1 MGGGS
6 LDFSFLE
13 GNLNKLFSSCFP
25 EVQQT
30 GIGSKGS
37 RSSRPMSISWK
48 HGLSWGMSA
57 LSGRYWCVFR
67 TQTPPPPPP
76 KRTSE
81 KVWEVANQDSLK
93 THVKT
98 YRCCANTNLQVFIQT
113 HKYGHIVT
121 CIGILANTPIFTS
134 KCLPIHLYTYTHFQ
148 EDIPILNKHMY
159 GAYLGVYSNIPP
171 NIYIP

>member
-6 LDFSFLE
+6 LDISFLE

-57 LSGRYWCVFR
+57 LSGRYWCVYSGPR
-67 TQTPPPPPP
+67 PPTP

-81 KVWEVANQDSLK
+81 KVWEVANQYSLK
-93 THVKT
+93 THVKR
-98 YRCCANTNLQVFIQT
+98 YRCLCK
-113 HKYGHIVT
+113 HE
-121 CIGILANTPIFTS
+121 FTS
-134 KCLPIHLYTYTHFQ
+134 FYSDSQIWTYSYMYRYTCKYTH
-148 EDIPILNKHMY
+148 IHI
-159 GAYLGVYSNIPP
+159 
-171 NIYIP
+171 